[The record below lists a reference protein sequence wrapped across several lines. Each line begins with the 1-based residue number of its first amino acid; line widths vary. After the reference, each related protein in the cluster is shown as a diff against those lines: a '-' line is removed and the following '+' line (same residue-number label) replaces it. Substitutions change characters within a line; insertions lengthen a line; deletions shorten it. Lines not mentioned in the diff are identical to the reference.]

1 MNAAMNAMNGPASA
15 QEGRAASTRLL
26 PRDLR
31 LTLKVKIQVDKL
43 EIGKNT
49 RLTTDQATNAVLM
62 RAMDKLRA
70 VVSDAR
76 SALGMPE
83 DAIIDTSA
91 EATANRI
98 ADFALSAFDK
108 WSKNHS
114 EAGGEEARQQFADF
128 IGGAIAQGISE
139 ARDILSA
146 LDSLSP
152 EVDSN
157 IDSTWQI
164 IQQRLQ
170 DFVAGN

>member
-1 MNAAMNAMNGPASA
+1 MNAAMNAVNGPASA
-15 QEGRAASTRLL
+15 QEGRAPSARLL

-31 LTLKVKIQVDKL
+31 LSMKVNIQVDKL
-43 EIGKNT
+43 EIGKST
-49 RLTTDQATNAVLM
+49 QLTTNQATNAVLA

-76 SALGMPE
+76 SALGMAE
-83 DAIIDTSA
+83 DSIIDTSA

-114 EAGGEEARQQFADF
+114 EVEGEEARQQFADF
-128 IGGAIAQGISE
+128 IGAAIEQGISE
-139 ARDILSA
+139 ARGILSA
-146 LDSLSP
+146 LDSLNP

-157 IDSTWQI
+157 ITSTAQI